1 MGHLGKSAP
10 TMERSLS
17 VRWWTWSRGAAEA
30 AGDFVSVR
38 LPFFLACFA
47 CAVVV
52 LLALFVIYM
61 SFVSGLATKPNFTLQ
76 NYADAFDLYLLREV
90 LPNTAIVGIGTVAM
104 VLFFSVPLAWLLHR
118 TNVPL
123 RELWIALIAVAV
135 IVPGF
140 LKAMGWIMLLSPKI
154 GLINKFLMYLFGL
167 QEAPFS
173 VTNVW
178 GVAFVQGLMLT
189 PTMFFLLAGP
199 VRSMDPALEE
209 AAQVSGATL
218 WKTMMRVSLPVLLPA
233 ISGGAIYVFM
243 TSISI
248 FEVAAMLGGIGK
260 TPVLATELFLNTR
273 PLGDALAIPRYGMSG
288 VYGLMIAV
296 PSLIALYYYL
306 RVIEHG
312 HRYAVVMG
320 KGYRPRDFDL
330 GPMRYLGLLFVLIYL
345 LLAVV
350 LPILVLVWASLLPR
364 LAMPSVEALSL
375 VSLRW
380 YWGIVDIIGG
390 LKVVTN
396 TVVLM
401 VVTPVVVLFFS
412 FMISWIVV
420 RTRAR
425 GRAMMDTIA
434 MLPHAIPGL
443 GFAFALT
450 VVAILTAKWVPWLPL
465 YQTIGVIILANSVN
479 RLSYVT
485 RITNAALLQVGR
497 ELEESAQVCGARRL
511 GTMWWVIAPLI
522 RPSLVFGGI
531 WTGLLV
537 FREISMPLMLSGP
550 NNQVLAVRI
559 WLQWEHGKLSEAS
572 ALGVVMVLAMGI
584 LIFGVQR
591 LGGLRLIEGQQQA
604 KLG

>member
-1 MGHLGKSAP
+1 MDRTSILRP
-10 TMERSLS
+10 S
-17 VRWWTWSRGAAEA
+17 VWTQGAAEA
-30 AGDFVSVR
+30 AGDFVSLR
-38 LPFFLACFA
+38 LPLFFAWFA

-52 LLALFVIYM
+52 LLVLFVGYM
-61 SFVSGLATKPNFTLQ
+61 TFVSGLPTEPTFSLQ
-76 NYADAFDLYLLREV
+76 NYTDVFDSYLFRRV
-90 LPNTAIVGIGTVAM
+90 IPNTAIVGVGTV
-104 VLFFSVPLAWLLHR
+104 VVVVFFSVPLAWLLHR

-123 RELWIALIAVAV
+123 REFWTTLIAVAV

-209 AAQVSGATL
+209 AAQVSGAPM
-218 WKTMMRVSLPVLLPA
+218 WKTMMRVSLPVLWPA
-233 ISGGAIYVFM
+233 ILGGAIYTFM
-243 TSISI
+243 TAISI
-248 FEVAAMLGGIGK
+248 FEVAALLGGIGK
-260 TPVLATELFLNTR
+260 TPMLATELFLNLR
-273 PLGDALAIPRYGMSG
+273 PLQAESMIPRYGMAG
-288 VYGLMIAV
+288 VYGLLIAV

-306 RVIEHG
+306 RVIEKG
-312 HRYAVVMG
+312 HRYAVVTG

-330 GPMRYLGLLFVLIYL
+330 GRGRYLALLFVLLYL

-350 LPILVLVWASLLPR
+350 FPILVLVWASLLPR
-364 LAMPSVEALSL
+364 LTMPSVEALSL
-375 VSLRW
+375 VSLKW
-380 YWGIVDIIGG
+380 YWGILDIIGG
-390 LKVVTN
+390 FKVIVN
-396 TVVLM
+396 TVLLT

-412 FMISWIVV
+412 FMISWVVV
-420 RTRAR
+420 RARVR
-425 GRAMMDTIA
+425 GRTMMDTIA

-443 GFAFALT
+443 GFAFALL
-450 VVAILTAKWVPWLPL
+450 VVAILAVKWVPWLPL
-465 YQTIGVIILANSVN
+465 YQTIGIIIIANGVN

-485 RITNAALLQVGR
+485 RITNAALLQIGR

-537 FREISMPLMLSGP
+537 FREIGVALMLSASS
-550 NNQVLAVRI
+550 NQVLSVRI
-559 WLQWEHGKLSEAS
+559 WTAWEQGQLSEAS
-572 ALGVVMVLAMGI
+572 ALGVVMVLVMGI
-584 LIFGVQR
+584 IIFVAQSVA
-591 LGGLRLIEGQQQA
+591 GLRLIQA
-604 KLG
+604 APQARIG